1 MYYKEL
7 DSLLK
12 IHITSGYQGKGEG
25 QQRGGEVGGKN
36 YSVKDTLQ
44 RRIIQHRQY
53 SRYFVMTV
61 NGLQL

>member
-1 MYYKEL
+1 MV
-7 DSLLK
+7 
-12 IHITSGYQGKGEG
+12 TRGKGEG
-25 QQRGGEVGGKN
+25 QQRGGEVEGKN